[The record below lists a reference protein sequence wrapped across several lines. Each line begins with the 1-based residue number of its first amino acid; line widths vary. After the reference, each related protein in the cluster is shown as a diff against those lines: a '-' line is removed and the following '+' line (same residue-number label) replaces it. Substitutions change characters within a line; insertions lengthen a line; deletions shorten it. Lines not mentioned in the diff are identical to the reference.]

1 MLRLL
6 SSPCVCSSSSCLH
19 CKVLAFEHLA
29 LQFFHELSS
38 FLLCFIRP
46 QLLQLDK
53 ILQMLLRNKL
63 LQPQTNRCLINQII
77 IEELEPILLL
87 IDLREMVSILGND
100 VIDLK
105 SFEQFESD
113 HAMQI
118 SVFSI
123 SKKLDRNLVQL
134 SKVRVLTGCRG

>member
-1 MLRLL
+1 MFL
-6 SSPCVCSSSSCLH
+6 S
-19 CKVLAFEHLA
+19 
-29 LQFFHELSS
+29 
-38 FLLCFIRP
+38 
-46 QLLQLDK
+46 
-53 ILQMLLRNKL
+53 NKL

>member
-1 MLRLL
+1 MI
-6 SSPCVCSSSSCLH
+6 
-19 CKVLAFEHLA
+19 LALKHLA
-29 LQFFHELSS
+29 LQFAHELSS
-38 FLLCFIRP
+38 FQLSFVRT

-53 ILQMLLRNKL
+53 ILQVFLRNKL
-63 LQPQTNRCLINQII
+63 LQSQTNSCLIDEVI
-77 IEELEPILLL
+77 IEESESVFLF
-87 IDLREMVSILGND
+87 IDLREMVSVLGDD

-105 SFEQFESD
+105 SFEQFESN

-134 SKVRVLTGCRG
+134 SKVRVLTGRRG